1 MNDTDSIDKKVA
13 YSDLPETLLY
23 KKTYFVVSYSTIE
36 QTIQATILL
45 LFTRSAL
52 INSLRILVLLTK

>member
-23 KKTYFVVSYSTIE
+23 KKTYFVVSYS
-36 QTIQATILL
+36 ILY
-45 LFTRSAL
+45 RANYPGYY
-52 INSLRILVLLTK
+52 IIIIY